1 MVLQGK
7 PEEKK
12 TWTVPTGITEL
23 HETGE
28 ACCIREVVEE
38 KGYIARISKHL
49 YTKKSAS
56 IDTII

>member
-1 MVLQGK
+1 M
-7 PEEKK
+7 
-12 TWTVPTGITEL
+12 PTGITEL